1 MYTSGVMTAIGRIM
15 ASGATLLLLAGCNSS
30 PRFDYVGTWIGRR
43 EVKGQPGA
51 DPDVL
56 RSIGKIEIRISPNG
70 RFSAFVSPY
79 SMEGTLER
87 TSTGAALP
95 VDKLMGR
102 GIERHPPEV
111 RQNVPRLELI
121 PGEDGT
127 LRVKDPRMPSEVIEL
142 KREAKP
148 EG

>member
-30 PRFDYVGTWIGRR
+30 PRFDYVGTWIGHRP
-43 EVKGQPGA
+43 VQGQPGA

-56 RSIGKIEIRISPNG
+56 RSIGKIDLRIKPNG
-70 RFSAFVSPY
+70 RFAVFVSPY

-95 VDKLMGR
+95 VDMLMGR
-102 GIERHPPEV
+102 QIERQPEAV
-111 RQNVPRLELI
+111 RKEIPRLELI
-121 PGEDGT
+121 PGENGT
-127 LRVKDPRMPSEVIEL
+127 LRLKDPRTPSEVIEL